1 MKIGDLVI
9 YRSAMDTMPFRGI
22 VVDLLPGIHIRYGFD
37 SEYIFIDSELI
48 RIHWLCEPDLGPEMA
63 VQKLIRLNQE
73 INQHVIIKEWMKLT
87 SEYRW
92 YFAECFD
99 LDDD

>member
-22 VVDLLPGIHIRYGFD
+22 VVDYLPGVNIRYGFE
-37 SEYIFIDSELI
+37 SEYIFLNSELI
-48 RIHWLCEPDLGPEMA
+48 KIHWLCPPDLGPELA

-73 INQHVIIKEWMKLT
+73 ILSKIPSIFRCELHPLFYNYMLI
-87 SEYRW
+87 
-92 YFAECFD
+92 YFFI
-99 LDDD
+99 

>member
-9 YRSAMDTMPFRGI
+9 YRSAMDTMTFRGI
-22 VVDLLPGIHIRYGFD
+22 VVDYLPGVNIRYGFE
-37 SEYIFIDSELI
+37 SEYIFLNSELI
-48 RIHWLCEPDLGPEMA
+48 KIHWLCPPDLGPELA

-73 INQHVIIKEWMKLT
+73 INQHVIIQEWMKLT

-92 YFAECFD
+92 YFAENFEI
-99 LDDD
+99 DDV

>member
-9 YRSAMDTMPFRGI
+9 YRSAMNTVPFRGI
-22 VVDLLPGIHIRYGFD
+22 VVDHLPGVNIRYGFE
-37 SEYIFIDSELI
+37 SEYIFINSELI
-48 RIHWLCEPDLGPEMA
+48 KVYWLYEPDLGPELA

-92 YFAECFD
+92 YFAENFD